1 MYFLF
6 VSSIDNLRLHDYK
19 WFVRVPLMQ
28 KQYCLALSQAYRKQV
43 QGLSLTPQYLNQ
55 GRETV
60 FRSICVSNE
69 HMRRITGPVK
79 QAIIPWTRS
88 LLACR
93 ITSTTWIVL
102 TNYRYINCVG
112 LRIFSNFSK
121 LQSCPTLGDPMDCS
135 LLCPCRLLCLW
146 DSPGRNMEWVA
157 MPSSRGLS
165 WPRNQTHVSCVSC
178 IAGRFF
184 TPEPLDMKLSF
195 LQM

>member
-60 FRSICVSNE
+60 FRSKCVSNE

-135 LLCPCRLLCLW
+135 LLCPCRLLCLLH
-146 DSPGRNMEWVA
+146 SPRKNTGEGCHA
-157 MPSSRGLS
+157 L
-165 WPRNQTHVSCVSC
+165 
-178 IAGRFF
+178 
-184 TPEPLDMKLSF
+184 
-195 LQM
+195 LQRIFPTQESNPCLLCLLHCRQILYPWATWYET